1 MNTQYMLDT
10 NMVSQ
15 LLRAHPKVIRLVTSA
30 PMESLC
36 ISAVTEGELAF
47 GLAKRP
53 GATKLAQT
61 VGEVL
66 QRIEICAWDSE
77 LTQAYGAL
85 RADTEKGGLSLA
97 RLGMMIAA
105 HAKCLDA
112 TLVTNDAA
120 FKRVQTLAVVDWTI

>member
-1 MNTQYMLDT
+1 MNTKYMLDT

-15 LLRAHPKVIRLVTSA
+15 LLRAHPKVVRLVTSA

-47 GLAKRP
+47 GLAKRL

-61 VGEVL
+61 VGEFL

-77 LTQAYGAL
+77 VAQAHGAL

-97 RLGMMIAA
+97 PLDMMTAA
-105 HAKCLDA
+105 HARCLGA
-112 TLVTNDAA
+112 TLVTKDAA
-120 FKRVQTLAVVDWTI
+120 FKRVRELKVVDWTT

>member
-15 LLRAHPKVIRLVTSA
+15 LLRAHPKVIGLVTSA

-47 GLAKRP
+47 GSAKRP
-53 GATKLAQT
+53 GATKLAKT
-61 VGEVL
+61 VGEFL
-66 QRIEICAWDSE
+66 QRIEIRAWDSE
-77 LTQAYGAL
+77 VAQAYGAL

-97 RLGMMIAA
+97 PLDMTIAA
-105 HAKCLDA
+105 HAKCLGA
-112 TLVTNDAA
+112 TLATNDAA
-120 FKRVQTLAVVDWTI
+120 FKRVQTLTAVDWTI